1 MSDDKEGGEEEKE
14 EKEEEKREEEEEEE
28 EQNMWASVTHLS
40 QLEEPLVP
48 PELWHAF

>member
-1 MSDDKEGGEEEKE
+1 MSDDKEGGEEEEE
-14 EKEEEKREEEEEEE
+14 EKEEEEREEE
-28 EQNMWASVTHLS
+28 EQNMSASVTHLS